1 MPSVA
6 YVYMREVYQFREL
19 TVRWDS
25 AIGPKLGLVYIGVHC
40 TLEPLYSRH
49 APLGQL
55 KVS

>member
-25 AIGPKLGLVYIGVHC
+25 AIGPKLGLVYIGVRC
-40 TLEPLYSRH
+40 TLYIGTPLF
-49 APLGQL
+49 
-55 KVS
+55 